1 MEENKISIF
10 QFKWM
15 ILIQYHALG
24 PFVHVIYFSIGLT
37 ALKSE
42 TALDLF
48 LQYMTCLKVRIC
60 THFCFLSQFCTKF
73 LTKLENFFKLS

>member
-24 PFVHVIYFSIGLT
+24 PVVHVIYFSIGLT
-37 ALKSE
+37 ALN
-42 TALDLF
+42 
-48 LQYMTCLKVRIC
+48 LKLHW
-60 THFCFLSQFCTKF
+60 TSSYNTWLAWKF
-73 LTKLENFFKLS
+73 GFAHIFVFFRNFAQNSSPS